1 MVQADDVF
9 VQLFL
14 CGWASTCKLSVI
26 VLWHNGIHA
35 SFMQFSVWGAAIR
48 WRFVPATTSARCCNW
63 LVTCYDLWFEHTLPH
78 HFCHMPHEEGRPA
91 TTSARC
97 CNWFVICN
105 NVKFAFSSSCPFYA
119 RTNAAWC
126 PQLTSIQ
133 AAPMESSQQPHLH
146 AVVNRFVTCCDLWF
160 VICHLACRLCHE
172 RVWPDLLGKPREKAT
187 VCSTSGS

>member
-1 MVQADDVF
+1 MKCHDMFDANHELSSELPADDVSF
-9 VQLFL
+9 QLPHL
-14 CGWASTCKLSVI
+14 CAVVI
-26 VLWHNGIHA
+26 DL
-35 SFMQFSVWGAAIR
+35 
-48 WRFVPATTSARCCNW
+48 W
-63 LVTCYDLWFEHTLPH
+63 LVMIYDLSTLSH
-78 HFCHMPHEEGRPA
+78 MLHFCHMPHPEWRPA
-91 TTSARC
+91 TTSACC

-105 NVKFAFSSSCPFYA
+105 NVKFACSSSCPFYA